1 MWRSLF
7 GTVVIQMTSAD
18 THGMMT
24 RLANDDIHI
33 LELRYVDALT
43 VQFSASRSDY
53 RRICL
58 LLRKSGAKIKVI
70 GRSGVY
76 WRLKSLHNR
85 PVLSIGVTIYIL
97 LVLVVPSHIL
107 FVQVDGNASI
117 PDRMILEAAEG
128 CGITFGVNRRQVRSE
143 RIKNAML
150 EKLPQLQWVG
160 VNTRGCV
167 AVISVKERQDTM
179 VYPPS
184 LKGNIVAS
192 QDAIIQGITVLRGTQ
207 LCKVGQAVKAGQML
221 VSGYKDYGIS
231 LKFTG
236 ADAEIYGLTERKLDT
251 VTPKIGIQRTD
262 IVRREQKYSLII
274 GKKQINFYKGSGIL
288 HMSCVKMYKK
298 TYLALPGGYT
308 LPLAIVKQ
316 EILYY
321 DSTPGKLNDF
331 AFLEIVGRTYLK
343 SQMTAGTI
351 LTEAVSLTENDD
363 ICLISGRYE
372 CMEMIGITKAEEL
385 IDP

>member
-7 GTVVIQMTSAD
+7 GAVLVQITSAD

-24 RLANDDIHI
+24 RIANEDIHI
-33 LELRYVDALT
+33 SELRHVDGLT

-53 RRICL
+53 KRICL
-58 LLRKSGAKIKVI
+58 LLRKSGAKIKVT
-70 GRSGVY
+70 GRKGVY
-76 WRLKSLHNR
+76 WRLKGLLDR
-85 PVLSIGVTIYIL
+85 PVLSIGVAIYIL
-97 LVLVVPSHIL
+97 FVLVVPGRIL

-117 PDRMILEAAEG
+117 PDRMILEAAEN
-128 CGITFGVNRRQVRSE
+128 CGITFGANRRQVRSE

-167 AVISVKERQDTM
+167 AVLSVKERQETKANK
-179 VYPPS
+179 PA
-184 LKGNIVAS
+184 LKGNVVAS

-236 ADAEIYGLTERKLDT
+236 AEAEIYGLTERSLDT
-251 VTPKIGIQRTD
+251 VTPKTCLQRTD

-288 HMSCVKMYKK
+288 HTSCVKMYER
-298 TYLALPGGYT
+298 TYLVLPGGYT
-308 LPLAIVKQ
+308 LPVAIVKQ

-321 DSTPGKLNDF
+321 DSAPEIRNDF
-331 AFLEIVGRTYLK
+331 AFLETASRAYLK
-343 SQMTAGTI
+343 RQMTAGTV

-363 ICLISGRYE
+363 ICRISGRYG
-372 CMEMIGITKAEEL
+372 CLEMIGITKAEEL